1 MPYSGTDGPTDLVR
15 LVRGRSGR
23 VAMATEIVL
32 RFDYGSIVPWVR
44 HGDGGMHATGGPD
57 AVVIRTP
64 VPLKGADFRTRGRF
78 TVARRRD
85 GALRAHLLPL
95 APAGARGHRP
105 RGTPGRD
112 GGLVAPVDRECSYQG
127 PWRDQVVR
135 SLITLK
141 ALTHAATGAIVAAPT
156 TSLPEEIGGARN
168 WDYRFCWLRD
178 ATFTLYALEKSGYRD
193 EAVAWRRWLLRAV
206 AGSPE
211 QMQPLY
217 GIGGERRLPELEL
230 PWLRAMPAAG
240 RSGSATWRGP
250 RCSTTCSA
258 R

>member
-1 MPYSGTDGPTDLVR
+1 
-15 LVRGRSGR
+15 
-23 VAMATEIVL
+23 MATEIVL

-44 HGDGGMHATGGPD
+44 HGDGGMHAIGGPD

-78 TVARRRD
+78 TVAAGERCRSCS
-85 GALRAHLLPL
+85 
-95 APAGARGHRP
+95 PASARTCRSPRP
-105 RGTPGRD
+105 STPRHASRETVDWWRQWTGR
-112 GGLVAPVDRECSYQG
+112 CSYEG

-141 ALTHAATGAIVAAPT
+141 ALTHVATGAIVAAPT

-230 PWLRAMPAAG
+230 PWLTAMPTAG

-250 RCSTTCSA
+250 RCSTTSSA